1 MIRKAKELTKLQRE
15 AAQDYQEWEIQ
26 NKRMNS
32 NKKSFRDS
40 GRVTPEM
47 S

>member
-1 MIRKAKELTKLQRE
+1 MLRKAKELTKLQKE
-15 AAQDYQEWEIQ
+15 AAKDYKEWEIQ

-32 NKKSFRDS
+32 NKKSFRES